1 MTKHWLAGWA
11 GRAGLA
17 GLVLLV
23 LVAFPRA
30 QTKVPHFEVD
40 PSFPQLPAGKVLGDM
55 SSVTVDA
62 QDHVWMIHRPAT
74 VPAAQRAN
82 AASPVLEFDAS
93 GKFIA
98 GWGGPA
104 AGYEW
109 PEREHGIYAGENG
122 DIWISGN
129 NGYAAANAAPPP
141 GKSDDMLLKFTP
153 AGKFVLQIGH
163 AGKSTGDADD
173 DNVKQAADMTV
184 FKNELFV
191 ADGYGNHRVAVFDA
205 KSGKFKRTRGARTAA
220 RRSTSCTRSKC
231 RTTAWSTSPTARTS
245 ACRCSRPDGQFQQ
258 QVIIGGD
265 TVTRSA
271 AGLAFSPDRAQQYLY
286 VADIN
291 NQIHI
296 LDRKSLKVLDSFGK
310 GGTAPGEFGTVHEI
324 ATDSKGNLYTAEL
337 RTHRVQK
344 FASGRDFP

>member
-1 MTKHWLAGWA
+1 MKTRA
-11 GRAGLA
+11 GRAGWA
-17 GLVLLV
+17 GLVLLLA
-23 LVAFPRA
+23 LVAVPLA
-30 QTKVPHFEVD
+30 QQTLPHFEVD
-40 PSFPQLPAGKVLGDM
+40 PAFPQLPAGKVLGDM

-62 QDHVWMIHRPAT
+62 QDHVWMIHRPST

-98 GWGGPA
+98 GWGGPG
-104 AGYEW
+104 AGFEW
-109 PEREHGIYAGENG
+109 PEREHGIYAGEAG
-122 DIWISGN
+122 AIWISGN
-129 NGYAAANAAPPP
+129 NGYAAANAPLPP

-153 AGKFVLQIGH
+153 AGKLLLQIGH
-163 AGKSTGDADD
+163 SGMSRGDLDN

-184 FKNELFV
+184 WRNEIYV
-191 ADGYGNHRVAVFDA
+191 ADGYGNHRVVVFDA
-205 KSGKFKRTRGARTAA
+205 KNGTFKRSWGSSGGPPFNIVHAVKVSNDGLVYVADRENKRVQVF
-220 RRSTSCTRSKC
+220 
-231 RTTAWSTSPTARTS
+231 TTA
-245 ACRCSRPDGQFQQ
+245 GVFKQ

-286 VADIN
+286 VADIQN

-296 LDRKSLKVLDSFGK
+296 LDRKSLKELGAFGK

-344 FASGRDFP
+344 FVRRP